1 MQLQCLAVHSQACCR
16 MQSLDTML
24 SWRGNEQHDAFARLD
39 GDGRQHAFASDL
51 VLYDDI
57 EKMIAAKAGHHVLC
71 MLQPIGI

>member
-1 MQLQCLAVHSQACCR
+1 
-16 MQSLDTML
+16 ML